1 MVLFPFSQISLIC
14 FMALPFCCKLFT
26 MQENLNTRFR
36 QNDFKFIA
44 KIGKYERYIFMYLI
58 MQFITVYCAITIKLV
73 HLHIGRK

>member
-1 MVLFPFSQISLIC
+1 
-14 FMALPFCCKLFT
+14 